1 MYKLITIIAFLIMT
15 GCASNQ
21 YVDSRN
27 TNLQCEDTFWS
38 GCRES
43 SHDIENQY
51 HDKFSKYQLITSNK
65 QKIEIE
71 PNYDRVAYP
80 KAEAMNLKTGEK
92 FHFGHT
98 IMPRACTPRAVA
110 GESVFCPK
118 NFVKEFCEDIFG
130 KICVISRVDS
140 EIYYTDLDDYN
151 FKTEQKRLAKIKKE
165 KEKQLAYEMQK
176 QDAFNKLY
184 LTCTGYGFQEQNA
197 IASCIQQEIFNE
209 KKLAILKEQQ
219 LAQLQY
225 TNNQQTKEKEET
237 GFWLQVLEG
246 VAENLADPNTWENA
260 RQNAE
265 IQRLKNQQRRTI
277 PKICSGTSCN

>member
-1 MYKLITIIAFLIMT
+1 MYKLITIFVVFLMT

-21 YVDSRN
+21 FNDSRN
-27 TNLQCEDTFWS
+27 TKFQCEDLFWS
-38 GCRES
+38 GCTKS
-43 SHDIENQY
+43 SHEVSDQFN
-51 HDKFSKYQLITSNK
+51 DKFSDVFLIYK
-65 QKIEIE
+65 EQKIDIE
-71 PNYDRVAYP
+71 SDYNHVPYP
-80 KAEAMNLKTGEK
+80 KAEAINLETGNK

-98 IMPRACTPRAVA
+98 VLPSACTSRNYN
-110 GESVFCPK
+110 ERLHCPTS
-118 NFVKEFCEDIFG
+118 FVKEFCEGVYGSECIL
-130 KICVISRVDS
+130 SRFND
-140 EIYYTDLDDYN
+140 EIYYMDINDYN
-151 FKTEQKRLAKIKKE
+151 FKIEQKRLAKIE
-165 KEKQLAYEMQK
+165 KEEAEKRMLETKK

-184 LTCTGYGFQEQNA
+184 STCIGYGFEEQNT